1 MRPALQCLMLFAA
14 SIAAAANVLAQEPA
28 VPAGNWQSA
37 ASETITS
44 ALHPVLT
51 GGELYLK
58 IDVSHDGSFRGE
70 WGEELLL
77 GRVPLFLVSVAREH
91 RARFRQVRS
100 GS

>member
-1 MRPALQCLMLFAA
+1 MKFALQCVALFAA
-14 SIAAAANVLAQEPA
+14 SIGAAAGALAQEPA

-44 ALHPVLT
+44 ALHPILT

-58 IDVSHDGSFRGE
+58 IDVSNDGSFRGE
-70 WGEELLL
+70 WGEPLLRRVPFLLL
-77 GRVPLFLVSVAREH
+77 PVEREH